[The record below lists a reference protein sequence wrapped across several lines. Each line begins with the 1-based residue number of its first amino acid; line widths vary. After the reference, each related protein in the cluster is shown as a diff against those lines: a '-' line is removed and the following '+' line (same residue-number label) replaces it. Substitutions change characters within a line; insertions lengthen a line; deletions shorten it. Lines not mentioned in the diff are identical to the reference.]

1 MNQRLK
7 LELAGYVDD
16 GMDYSNSAEV
26 RSIVDA
32 SDVAREFYERLL
44 FANKRLESFFQSKEM
59 HKTNKKLH
67 KFIDDTLEP
76 KDTFWTRWVPAS
88 GLMMAAIAMLI
99 TFGPFMTPVTE
110 APAMS
115 NIQVNIPASIPQ
127 PQTIKNYEVNTVW
140 SLASSMTDEMDAT
153 IYQVMYGV
161 FAANTNAFIGGD
173 LTSIR
178 ADKDFVKP
186 DKALVQMI
194 DPATA
199 QRMVESYLN
208 QFCNKLLLPPFKY

>member
-7 LELAGYVDD
+7 LQLAGYVDD

-44 FANKRLESFFQSKEM
+44 FANKRLEGFFKSKEM

-76 KDTFWTRWVPAS
+76 KDTFWTRWVPTS
-88 GLMMAAIAMLI
+88 GLMMAVVAMLI

-110 APAMS
+110 EPAMS

-199 QRMVESYLN
+199 QQMVESYLN
-208 QFCNKLLLPPFKY
+208 

>member
-7 LELAGYVDD
+7 LQLAGYVDD

-59 HKTNKKLH
+59 HKTNKKLR

-88 GLMMAAIAMLI
+88 GLMMAAVAMLI
-99 TFGPFMTPVTE
+99 TFGPFITPVTE

-127 PQTIKNYEVNTVW
+127 PQTIKNYQVNTAW

-199 QRMVESYLN
+199 QQMVESYLN
-208 QFCNKLLLPPFKY
+208 

>member
-7 LELAGYVDD
+7 LQLAGYVDD

-44 FANKRLESFFQSKEM
+44 FANKRLENFFQSKEM

-88 GLMMAAIAMLI
+88 GLMMAAVAMLI

-110 APAMS
+110 TPAMS

-127 PQTIKNYEVNTVW
+127 PQTIKSYEVSTVW

-199 QRMVESYLN
+199 QQMVESYLN
-208 QFCNKLLLPPFKY
+208 

>member
-7 LELAGYVDD
+7 LQLAGYVED

-32 SDVAREFYERLL
+32 SDVAKEFYERLL
-44 FANKRLESFFQSKEM
+44 FANKRLEGFFQSKEM

-88 GLMMAAIAMLI
+88 GLMMAAVAMLI
-99 TFGPFMTPVTE
+99 TFGPFMAPVTE
-110 APAMS
+110 TPAMS
-115 NIQVNIPASIPQ
+115 NIQVNIPTSIPQ
-127 PQTIKNYEVNTVW
+127 PQTIKSYEVNTVW

-199 QRMVESYLN
+199 QQMVESYLN
-208 QFCNKLLLPPFKY
+208 

>member
-7 LELAGYVDD
+7 LQLAGYVDD

-32 SDVAREFYERLL
+32 SDMAREFYERLL

-88 GLMMAAIAMLI
+88 GLMMAAVAMLI
-99 TFGPFMTPVTE
+99 TFGPFMTPVTQ

-127 PQTIKNYEVNTVW
+127 PQTIKNYQVNTVW

-199 QRMVESYLN
+199 QQMVESYLN
-208 QFCNKLLLPPFKY
+208 

>member
-7 LELAGYVDD
+7 LQLAGYVDD

-88 GLMMAAIAMLI
+88 GLMMAAVAMLI
-99 TFGPFMTPVTE
+99 TFGPFITPVTE
-110 APAMS
+110 TPALS

-127 PQTIKNYEVNTVW
+127 PQTIRNYEVNTVW

-199 QRMVESYLN
+199 QQMVESYLN
-208 QFCNKLLLPPFKY
+208 

>member
-7 LELAGYVDD
+7 LQLAGYVDD

-44 FANKRLESFFQSKEM
+44 FANKRLESFFQSKEI

-67 KFIDDTLEP
+67 QFIDDTLEP

-88 GLMMAAIAMLI
+88 GLMMAAVAMLI
-99 TFGPFMTPVTE
+99 TFGPFMTPITE
-110 APAMS
+110 TPAMS

-127 PQTIKNYEVNTVW
+127 PQTIKNYEVSTVW

-161 FAANTNAFIGGD
+161 FAANANAFIDSD

-178 ADKDFVKP
+178 ADMDLVRP
-186 DKALVQMI
+186 DKALVHLI
-194 DPATA
+194 DPIAA
-199 QRMVESYLN
+199 QQIVESLIN
-208 QFCNKLLLPPFKY
+208 

>member
-7 LELAGYVDD
+7 LQLAGYVDD

-76 KDTFWTRWVPAS
+76 KDTFWTRWVPVS
-88 GLMMAAIAMLI
+88 GLMMTAVAMLI
-99 TFGPFMTPVTE
+99 TFGPFMSPVTE

-127 PQTIKNYEVNTVW
+127 PQTIKSYEVNTVW

-186 DKALVQMI
+186 DKALIKMI
-194 DPATA
+194 DPVTA
-199 QRMVESYLN
+199 QQMVESYLN
-208 QFCNKLLLPPFKY
+208 

>member
-7 LELAGYVDD
+7 LQLAGYVDD

-59 HKTNKKLH
+59 QKTNKKLH

-88 GLMMAAIAMLI
+88 GLMMAAVAMLI
-99 TFGPFMTPVTE
+99 TFGPFMAPVTE
-110 APAMS
+110 APTIS

-127 PQTIKNYEVNTVW
+127 PQTIKSYEVNTVW

-161 FAANTNAFIGGD
+161 FAANTHAFIGGD

-186 DKALVQMI
+186 DKALVKMI
-194 DPATA
+194 DPVTA

-208 QFCNKLLLPPFKY
+208 

>member
-7 LELAGYVDD
+7 LQLAGYIDD

-26 RSIVDA
+26 RSIVDT
-32 SDVAREFYERLL
+32 SEVAREFYERLL
-44 FANKRLESFFQSKEM
+44 FANKRLDSFFQSKEI
-59 HKTNKKLH
+59 HKTNKRLH

-88 GLMMAAIAMLI
+88 GLMMAAVAMLI

-110 APAMS
+110 TPAMS

-127 PQTIKNYEVNTVW
+127 PQTIKNYEVKTVW

-199 QRMVESYLN
+199 QQMVESYLN
-208 QFCNKLLLPPFKY
+208 

>member
-7 LELAGYVDD
+7 LQLAGYVDD

-88 GLMMAAIAMLI
+88 GLMMAAVAMLI
-99 TFGPFMTPVTE
+99 TFGPFMSQVTE
-110 APAMS
+110 TPALS

-186 DKALVQMI
+186 DKALVKMI

-199 QRMVESYLN
+199 QQMVESYLN
-208 QFCNKLLLPPFKY
+208 

>member
-7 LELAGYVDD
+7 LQLAGYVDD

-67 KFIDDTLEP
+67 KFIDETLEP
-76 KDTFWTRWVPAS
+76 RDTFWTRWVPAS
-88 GLMMAAIAMLI
+88 GFMMAAVAMLI
-99 TFGPFMTPVTE
+99 TFGPFMSPVTD

-115 NIQVNIPASIPQ
+115 AVQLNISTKLPM
-127 PQTIKNYEVNTVW
+127 PQTIKSYEVNTVW
-140 SLASSMTDEMDAT
+140 SLASSMTEEMDAT
-153 IYQVMYGV
+153 IYQVMYGM
-161 FAANTNAFIGGD
+161 FAANANAFIGAD
-173 LTSIR
+173 MSSIR
-178 ADKDFVKP
+178 ADMDLVKP
-186 DKALVQMI
+186 DKVIVQMT
-194 DPATA
+194 DPITA
-199 QRMVESYLN
+199 QKMVESFLN
-208 QFCNKLLLPPFKY
+208 

>member
-7 LELAGYVDD
+7 LKLAGYVED
-16 GMDYSNSAEV
+16 GMDYSNSTEV

-32 SDVAREFYERLL
+32 SDVARKFYERLL
-44 FANKRLESFFQSKEM
+44 FANKRLENFFQSKEM

-76 KDTFWTRWVPAS
+76 KDAFWTRWVPAS
-88 GLMMAAIAMLI
+88 GLMMAAVAMLI
-99 TFGPFMTPVTE
+99 TFGPFMSPVTE

-194 DPATA
+194 DPVTA
-199 QRMVESYLN
+199 QQMVESYLN
-208 QFCNKLLLPPFKY
+208 

>member
-7 LELAGYVDD
+7 LQLAGYVDD

-67 KFIDDTLEP
+67 KFIDETLEP

-88 GLMMAAIAMLI
+88 GLMMAAVAMLI
-99 TFGPFMTPVTE
+99 TFGPFMSPVTE

-127 PQTIKNYEVNTVW
+127 PQTIKSYEVNTVW

-194 DPATA
+194 DPVTA
-199 QRMVESYLN
+199 QQMVESYLN
-208 QFCNKLLLPPFKY
+208 

>member
-7 LELAGYVDD
+7 LQLAGYVDD

-32 SDVAREFYERLL
+32 SDMAREFYERLL
-44 FANKRLESFFQSKEM
+44 FANKRLENFFQSKEM

-67 KFIDDTLEP
+67 KFIDETLEP

-88 GLMMAAIAMLI
+88 GFMMAAVAMLI

-186 DKALVQMI
+186 DKALVKMI

-199 QRMVESYLN
+199 QQMVESYLN
-208 QFCNKLLLPPFKY
+208 

>member
-7 LELAGYVDD
+7 LQLAGYVDD
-16 GMDYSNSAEV
+16 GMNYSNSAEV

-44 FANKRLESFFQSKEM
+44 FANKRLENFFQSKEM
-59 HKTNKKLH
+59 FKTNKKLH

-76 KDTFWTRWVPAS
+76 KDTFWTRWVPVS
-88 GLMMAAIAMLI
+88 GLMMAAVAMLI

-110 APAMS
+110 APAIS
-115 NIQVNIPASIPQ
+115 NIQVNIPTSIPQ
-127 PQTIKNYEVNTVW
+127 PQTIKSYEVKTVW

-186 DKALVQMI
+186 DKALVKMI
-194 DPATA
+194 DPAIA
-199 QRMVESYLN
+199 QQMVESYLN
-208 QFCNKLLLPPFKY
+208 

>member
-7 LELAGYVDD
+7 LQLAGYVDD

-32 SDVAREFYERLL
+32 SDVAREFYEKLL

-88 GLMMAAIAMLI
+88 GLMMAAVAMLI
-99 TFGPFMTPVTE
+99 TFGPFMAPVTE
-110 APAMS
+110 APAMQ
-115 NIQVNIPASIPQ
+115 NIQVNIPTSIPQ
-127 PQTIKNYEVNTVW
+127 PQTIKSYEVKNVW

-186 DKALVQMI
+186 DKALVKMI

-199 QRMVESYLN
+199 QQMVESYLN
-208 QFCNKLLLPPFKY
+208 

>member
-7 LELAGYVDD
+7 LQLAGYVDD
-16 GMDYSNSAEV
+16 GMDYYNSAEV

-67 KFIDDTLEP
+67 KFIDETLEP
-76 KDTFWTRWVPAS
+76 KDTFWTRFVPAS
-88 GLMMAAIAMLI
+88 GLMMAAVAMLI

-110 APAMS
+110 APTMS

-153 IYQVMYGV
+153 IYQVIYGV

-199 QRMVESYLN
+199 QQMVESYLN
-208 QFCNKLLLPPFKY
+208 

>member
-7 LELAGYVDD
+7 LQLAGYVDD

-32 SDVAREFYERLL
+32 SDVAKEFYERLV
-44 FANKRLESFFQSKEM
+44 FTNKRLKSFFQSKEM
-59 HKTNKKLH
+59 HKTNNKLH

-76 KDTFWTRWVPAS
+76 KDAFWTRWVPAS
-88 GLMMAAIAMLI
+88 GLTMAAVVMLI
-99 TFGPFMTPVTE
+99 TFGTFMTPVTE

-115 NIQVNIPASIPQ
+115 NIQVNIPASIPK
-127 PQTIKNYEVNTVW
+127 PQTIKSYEVNTVW

-178 ADKDFVKP
+178 ADMDLVRP
-186 DKALVQMI
+186 DKALVHLI
-194 DPATA
+194 DPVAA
-199 QRMVESYLN
+199 QQIVESLIN
-208 QFCNKLLLPPFKY
+208 

>member
-1 MNQRLK
+1 
-7 LELAGYVDD
+7 
-16 GMDYSNSAEV
+16 MDYSNSAEV

-59 HKTNKKLH
+59 HKINKKLH

-88 GLMMAAIAMLI
+88 GLMMAAVAMLI
-99 TFGPFMTPVTE
+99 TFGPFMTPMTE
-110 APAMS
+110 APSMS

-127 PQTIKNYEVNTVW
+127 PQTIKNYQVNTVW

-199 QRMVESYLN
+199 QQMVESYLN
-208 QFCNKLLLPPFKY
+208 

>member
-7 LELAGYVDD
+7 LQLAGYVDD

-26 RSIVDA
+26 RSIVNA
-32 SDVAREFYERLL
+32 SNVAREFYERLL

-59 HKTNKKLH
+59 LKTNKKLH

-88 GLMMAAIAMLI
+88 GLMMAAVAMLI
-99 TFGPFMTPVTE
+99 TFGPFMSPVTE
-110 APAMS
+110 KPALS

-127 PQTIKNYEVNTVW
+127 PQTIKNYQVNTVW

-161 FAANTNAFIGGD
+161 FAANTDAFIGGD

-199 QRMVESYLN
+199 QQMVESYLN
-208 QFCNKLLLPPFKY
+208 

>member
-7 LELAGYVDD
+7 LQLAGYIDD

-32 SDVAREFYERLL
+32 SEVAREFYERLL
-44 FANKRLESFFQSKEM
+44 FANKRLESFFQSKEI

-76 KDTFWTRWVPAS
+76 KDTFWARWVPAS
-88 GLMMAAIAMLI
+88 GLMMAAVAMLI
-99 TFGPFMTPVTE
+99 TFGPFMAPVTE
-110 APAMS
+110 IPAMS

-127 PQTIKNYEVNTVW
+127 PQTIKNYEVKNVW

-186 DKALVQMI
+186 DKALVKMI

-199 QRMVESYLN
+199 QQMVESYLN
-208 QFCNKLLLPPFKY
+208 

>member
-7 LELAGYVDD
+7 LQLAGYVDD

-67 KFIDDTLEP
+67 KFIDDALEP

-88 GLMMAAIAMLI
+88 GLMMAAVAMLI

-110 APAMS
+110 GPVMS

-127 PQTIKNYEVNTVW
+127 PQTIKNYEVSTVW

-199 QRMVESYLN
+199 QQMVESYLN
-208 QFCNKLLLPPFKY
+208 

>member
-7 LELAGYVDD
+7 LQLAGYLDD

-44 FANKRLESFFQSKEM
+44 FANKRLENFFQSKEM

-67 KFIDDTLEP
+67 KFIDETLEP

-88 GLMMAAIAMLI
+88 GLMMAAVAMLI
-99 TFGPFMTPVTE
+99 TFGPFVTPVTE
-110 APAMS
+110 APLLS

-127 PQTIKNYEVNTVW
+127 PQTIKNYDVNTVW

-178 ADKDFVKP
+178 ADKDLVKP
-186 DKALVQMI
+186 DKALVKMI

-199 QRMVESYLN
+199 QQMVESYLN
-208 QFCNKLLLPPFKY
+208 

>member
-7 LELAGYVDD
+7 LQLAGYVDD
-16 GMDYSNSAEV
+16 GMNYSNSAEV

-59 HKTNKKLH
+59 HKTNQKLH
-67 KFIDDTLEP
+67 KFIDETLEP
-76 KDTFWTRWVPAS
+76 KNTFWTRWVPAS
-88 GLMMAAIAMLI
+88 SLMMAAVAMLI

-127 PQTIKNYEVNTVW
+127 PQTIKNYQVNTVW
-140 SLASSMTDEMDAT
+140 SLASSMTNEMDAT

-178 ADKDFVKP
+178 ADMDFVKP
-186 DKALVQMI
+186 DRALIQMI

-199 QRMVESYLN
+199 QQMVESYLN
-208 QFCNKLLLPPFKY
+208 

>member
-7 LELAGYVDD
+7 LQLAGYIDD

-32 SDVAREFYERLL
+32 SDVAKEFYERLL

-59 HKTNKKLH
+59 HKANKKLH
-67 KFIDDTLEP
+67 NFIDDTLEP

-88 GLMMAAIAMLI
+88 GLMMAAVAMLI
-99 TFGPFMTPVTE
+99 TFGPFMIPITE

-127 PQTIKNYEVNTVW
+127 PQTIKSYEVNTVW

-199 QRMVESYLN
+199 QQMVESYLN
-208 QFCNKLLLPPFKY
+208 

>member
-7 LELAGYVDD
+7 LQLAGYVDD

-88 GLMMAAIAMLI
+88 GFMMAAVAMLI

-110 APAMS
+110 TPAMS

-199 QRMVESYLN
+199 QQMVESYLN
-208 QFCNKLLLPPFKY
+208 

>member
-1 MNQRLK
+1 MNKRLK
-7 LELAGYVDD
+7 LQLAGYVDD

-88 GLMMAAIAMLI
+88 GLMMAAVAMLI
-99 TFGPFMTPVTE
+99 SFGPFMNPVTE
-110 APAMS
+110 VPAMS
-115 NIQVNIPASIPQ
+115 NIQVNIPASIPK
-127 PQTIKNYEVNTVW
+127 PQTIKSYEVNTVW

-186 DKALVQMI
+186 DKALVKMI
-194 DPATA
+194 DPAIA
-199 QRMVESYLN
+199 QQMVESYLN
-208 QFCNKLLLPPFKY
+208 

>member
-7 LELAGYVDD
+7 LQLAGYVDD

-32 SDVAREFYERLL
+32 SHVAKEFYERLL

-59 HKTNKKLH
+59 HKANKKLH
-67 KFIDDTLEP
+67 QFIDDTLEP
-76 KDTFWTRWVPAS
+76 KDTFWSRWVPAS
-88 GLMMAAIAMLI
+88 GLMMAAVAMLI

-110 APAMS
+110 TPAMS

-127 PQTIKNYEVNTVW
+127 PQTIKSYEVNTVW

-161 FAANTNAFIGGD
+161 FAANTDAFIGGD

-186 DKALVQMI
+186 DKTLVQMI

-199 QRMVESYLN
+199 QQMVESYLN
-208 QFCNKLLLPPFKY
+208 

>member
-1 MNQRLK
+1 LFGEEAEMNQRLK
-7 LELAGYVDD
+7 LQLAGYVDD

-59 HKTNKKLH
+59 YKTNKKLH

-76 KDTFWTRWVPAS
+76 KDTFWTRWFPAS
-88 GLMMAAIAMLI
+88 GLMMAAVAMLI

-127 PQTIKNYEVNTVW
+127 PQTIKNYEVKTVW

-199 QRMVESYLN
+199 QQMVESYLN
-208 QFCNKLLLPPFKY
+208 